1 MYDNKQDIIDGTV
14 EGNSCIQIQSPLFEQ
29 MMGKLTTSEDCLVLN
44 IWTPNVDKSASKSQL
59 KPVMYWI
66 YGGALTIGS
75 VFQKFYNG
83 SVLATNDVVI
93 VSVNYRVGQLGFL
106 YGGDQTAPGNLGFY
120 DQLLGLK
127 WVYIDYYYYLMRN
140 F

>member
-1 MYDNKQDIIDGTV
+1 
-14 EGNSCIQIQSPLFEQ
+14 
-29 MMGKLTTSEDCLVLN
+29 MGEITTSEDCLILN
-44 IWTPNVDKSASKSQL
+44 VWTPNVENKSPL

-66 YGGALTIGS
+66 YGGALTMGS

-93 VSVNYRVGQLGFL
+93 VSVNYRLGPLGFL
-106 YGGDQTAPGNLGFY
+106 YGGDHTSPGNLGFY

-127 WVYIDYYYYLMRN
+127 WVCIMKTYLFIFN
-140 F
+140 

>member
-1 MYDNKQDIIDGTV
+1 MFWIYAGGWTVGSIFQDI
-14 EGNSCIQIQSPLFEQ
+14 
-29 MMGKLTTSEDCLVLN
+29 
-44 IWTPNVDKSASKSQL
+44 
-59 KPVMYWI
+59 
-66 YGGALTIGS
+66 
-75 VFQKFYNG
+75 YNG

-127 WVYIDYYYYLMRN
+127 WVYILVINYY
-140 F
+140 